1 MASCVSLSLPRS
13 HHASPSSSP
22 FSPPLVGHRRCP
34 YASGSPCP
42 RVVTASLGWTPCPQ
56 VEPQQVTPLWV
67 LPLPA
72 GGLPT
77 GAVPVGA
84 ASAGIVP
91 TGAASAGVAPIGVVP
106 ASDRPYRW

>member
-1 MASCVSLSLPRS
+1 MASWVSLSLPRS

-42 RVVTASLGWTPCPQ
+42 RVVIASLGWTSCPQ

-77 GAVPVGA
+77 SAV
-84 ASAGIVP
+84 S
-91 TGAASAGVAPIGVVP
+91 TGAASAGAAPIGVVL